1 MIITT
6 EDTEEEN
13 VTEATGTSNCL
24 ESGLTPDRAG
34 GSPLLNGISII
45 LFLSILLRV
54 PYSQPS
60 SKGPVAKQS
69 YYIVALPGDGIGPEV
84 LSCALRVLNVASQ
97 LFRIDFRIEEI
108 PGGGHYYV
116 EHETEWP
123 EGSFEKCEAA
133 DAILLGAV
141 GHEVEGKPVFTKPG
155 KPYPEPQLAGFAQ
168 VILNRQK
175 LDLYANVRPV
185 KLYPGVKHKIHGELV
200 QVWNPNK
207 VDYVVVRENTEDAY
221 TGETNSI
228 ADGQVTPIRI
238 TRRATERVVRYAFN
252 LAQRRN
258 KQLKV
263 TCVDKSNIIGAHRFF
278 REVFREVGQREFPD
292 IALDYA
298 YVDAFCQWQIR
309 NPEWYD
315 VVVGPNLVGDIISD
329 NGATTAGGLGLAVGG
344 NIGDEHAM
352 FEPIHGSAPKH
363 AGKDKANPL
372 AAILAVQMMLDWL
385 GNRHE
390 DSRLNRAAQQLEA
403 AVAGLLS
410 EGKTLTY
417 DLIGEA
423 KAARCSEVGAAIE
436 DKLRMM
442 ARDPN

>member
-1 MIITT
+1 MTK
-6 EDTEEEN
+6 E
-13 VTEATGTSNCL
+13 
-24 ESGLTPDRAG
+24 
-34 GSPLLNGISII
+34 
-45 LFLSILLRV
+45 
-54 PYSQPS
+54 
-60 SKGPVAKQS
+60 S
-69 YYIVALPGDGIGPEV
+69 YYIVALPGDGIGTEV
-84 LSCALRVLNVASQ
+84 LAQALRVLRAAGE
-97 LFRIDFRIEEI
+97 LFQISFRIEEI
-108 PGGGHYYV
+108 PCGGHYYA

-141 GHEVEGKPVFTKPG
+141 GHEVDGKTVFTKPG
-155 KPYPEPQLAGFAQ
+155 KPYPDPQLAGFAQ
-168 VILNRQK
+168 VIGNRQK

-185 KLYPGVKHKIHGELV
+185 KLYAGVKHKIHGELK
-200 QVWNPNK
+200 QVWEPGK
-207 VDYVVVRENTEDAY
+207 VDYIVIRENTEDAY
-221 TGETNSI
+221 TGETNQI
-228 ADGQVTPIRI
+228 PEGRITPIRI

-252 LAQRRN
+252 LARRRN

-278 REVFREVGQREFPD
+278 REVFREIGQKEFPD
-292 IALDYA
+292 LKLDYA

-315 VVVGPNLVGDIISD
+315 VVVGPNLVGDIVSD

-372 AAILAVQMMLDWL
+372 AAILSAQMMLDWL
-385 GNRHE
+385 GTRHA
-390 DSRLNRAAQQLEA
+390 DDRLIRAAEKVEA
-403 AVAGLLS
+403 AVEELLR

-417 DLIGEA
+417 DLIGEE
-423 KAARCSEVGAAIE
+423 KASKCSEVGAAVE
-436 DKLRMM
+436 ENMRM
-442 ARDPN
+442 

>member
-1 MIITT
+1 M
-6 EDTEEEN
+6 
-13 VTEATGTSNCL
+13 A
-24 ESGLTPDRAG
+24 P
-34 GSPLLNGISII
+34 
-45 LFLSILLRV
+45 
-54 PYSQPS
+54 
-60 SKGPVAKQS
+60 KQS

-84 LSCALRVLNVASQ
+84 LSAALRVLRLAGQ
-97 LFRIDFRIEEI
+97 LFQIDIQVEEI
-108 PGGGHYYV
+108 PCGGHYYV

-123 EGSFEKCEAA
+123 GGSFEKCEGA

-141 GHEVEGKPVFTKPG
+141 GHEVDGKTVFTKPG
-155 KPYPEPQLAGFAQ
+155 KPYTDPQLAGFAQ
-168 VILNRQK
+168 VIGNRKK

-185 KLYPGVKHKIHGELV
+185 KLYPGVKHKIHGRLT
-200 QVWNPNK
+200 QVWEPEK
-207 VDYVVVRENTEDAY
+207 TDYVVVRENTEDAY

-228 ADGQVTPIRI
+228 ADGQITPIRI
-238 TRRATERVVRYAFN
+238 TRHATERVVSYAFT
-252 LAQRRN
+252 LARRRN
-258 KQLKV
+258 KQHKV

-278 REVFREVGQREFPD
+278 RDVFREVGQRESPD
-292 IALDYA
+292 LKLDYA

-372 AAILAVQMMLDWL
+372 AAILSVQMMLDWL
-385 GNRHE
+385 GTRHADE
-390 DSRLNRAAQQLEA
+390 RLNRAARQIEA
-403 AVAGLLS
+403 AVTELLS

-423 KAARCSEVGAAIE
+423 KAARCSEVGSAVE
-436 DKLRMM
+436 DKLLMI
-442 ARDPN
+442 AK

>member
-1 MIITT
+1 M
-6 EDTEEEN
+6 
-13 VTEATGTSNCL
+13 S
-24 ESGLTPDRAG
+24 
-34 GSPLLNGISII
+34 
-45 LFLSILLRV
+45 
-54 PYSQPS
+54 
-60 SKGPVAKQS
+60 KQS
-69 YYIVALPGDGIGPEV
+69 YGIVALPGDGIGPEV
-84 LSCALRVLNVASQ
+84 LSSALRILGTAGQ

-108 PGGGHYYV
+108 PCGGHYYV

-123 EGSFEKCEAA
+123 DGSFEKCEAA

-141 GHEVEGKPVFTKPG
+141 GHEVDGKTVFTKPG

-200 QVWNPNK
+200 QVWDPSK
-207 VDYVVVRENTEDAY
+207 VDYVVIRENTEDAY

-252 LAQRRN
+252 LARRRSKQR
-258 KQLKV
+258 KV
-263 TCVDKSNIIGAHRFF
+263 TCVDKSNIIGAHRLF
-278 REVFREVGQREFPD
+278 REVFREIGEREFPD

-315 VVVGPNLVGDIISD
+315 LVVAPNLVGDIISD

-372 AAILAVQMMLDWL
+372 AAILAMQMMLDWL
-385 GNRHE
+385 GNKHSDE
-390 DSRLNRAAQQLEA
+390 RLLRAAATVES
-403 AVAGLLS
+403 AVAEVLR

-417 DLIGEA
+417 DLVEEEG
-423 KAARCSEVGAAIE
+423 AARCSEVGKAVE
-436 DKLRMM
+436 EKLRQL
-442 ARDPN
+442 A

>member
-1 MIITT
+1 M
-6 EDTEEEN
+6 
-13 VTEATGTSNCL
+13 
-24 ESGLTPDRAG
+24 
-34 GSPLLNGISII
+34 
-45 LFLSILLRV
+45 
-54 PYSQPS
+54 
-60 SKGPVAKQS
+60 KH

-84 LSCALRVLNVASQ
+84 LAQALRVLRTTGE
-97 LFRIDFRIEEI
+97 LFQINFEIEEI
-108 PGGGHYYV
+108 PCGGHYYA
-116 EHETEWP
+116 EHEIEWP
-123 EGSFEKCEAA
+123 EGSFEKCKAA

-141 GHEVEGKPVFTKPG
+141 GHEVDGKTVFTKPG

-185 KLYPGVKHKIHGELV
+185 KLYPGVKHKIHGELK
-200 QVWNPNK
+200 QVWKAGK

-221 TGETNSI
+221 TGETDEIS
-228 ADGQVTPIRI
+228 DGRVTPIRI

-252 LAQRRN
+252 LARLRN

-278 REVFREVGQREFPD
+278 REVFREIGQKEFSELK
-292 IALDYA
+292 LDYA

-309 NPEWYD
+309 NPEWFD
-315 VVVGPNLVGDIISD
+315 VVVGPNLVGDIVSD

-372 AAILAVQMMLDWL
+372 AAILSAQMMLDWL
-385 GNRHE
+385 GTRYE
-390 DSRLNRAAQQLEA
+390 DERLLQAAAKVEH
-403 AVAGLLS
+403 AVAELLS

-417 DLIGEA
+417 DLIGEE
-423 KAARCSEVGAAIE
+423 KASRCSEVGAAVE
-436 DKLRMM
+436 EKLKRM
-442 ARDPN
+442 R

>member
-1 MIITT
+1 M
-6 EDTEEEN
+6 
-13 VTEATGTSNCL
+13 
-24 ESGLTPDRAG
+24 
-34 GSPLLNGISII
+34 
-45 LFLSILLRV
+45 
-54 PYSQPS
+54 
-60 SKGPVAKQS
+60 AKES

-84 LSCALRVLNVASQ
+84 LDQALRVLRAAGE
-97 LFRIDFRIEEI
+97 LFAINFRIEEI
-108 PGGGHYYV
+108 PCGGHYYA

-141 GHEVEGKPVFTKPG
+141 GHEVDGKTVFTKPG

-168 VILNRQK
+168 VIGNRQK

-185 KLYPGVKHKIHGELV
+185 KLYAGVKHKIHGALK
-200 QVWNPNK
+200 QVWEPGK
-207 VDYVVVRENTEDAY
+207 VDYVVIRENTEDAY
-221 TGETNSI
+221 TGETNEI
-228 ADGQVTPIRI
+228 AGGRITPIRI
-238 TRRATERVVRYAFN
+238 TRRATERVVRYAFT
-252 LAQRRN
+252 LARKRN

-263 TCVDKSNIIGAHRFF
+263 TCVDKSNIIGAHRYF
-278 REVFREVGQREFPD
+278 REVFRETGQNEFPD
-292 IALDYA
+292 LKLDYA

-315 VVVGPNLVGDIISD
+315 VVVAPNLPGDIVSD

-372 AAILAVQMMLDWL
+372 AAILSAQMMLDWL
-385 GNRHE
+385 GTRHNDE
-390 DSRLNRAAQQLEA
+390 RLICAAEKVEA
-403 AVAGLLS
+403 AVEELLS

-417 DLIGEA
+417 DLVGEERA
-423 KAARCSEVGAAIE
+423 SRCSEVGAAVE
-436 DKLRMM
+436 EKLTETR
-442 ARDPN
+442 P

>member
-1 MIITT
+1 M
-6 EDTEEEN
+6 
-13 VTEATGTSNCL
+13 
-24 ESGLTPDRAG
+24 
-34 GSPLLNGISII
+34 
-45 LFLSILLRV
+45 
-54 PYSQPS
+54 
-60 SKGPVAKQS
+60 KQS
-69 YYIVALPGDGIGPEV
+69 YNIVALPGDGIGPEV
-84 LSCALRVLNVASQ
+84 LSAALRVLNLAGE
-97 LFRIDFRIEEI
+97 LFQIDFKIEEI
-108 PGGGHYYV
+108 PCGGHYYAA
-116 EHETEWP
+116 HELEWP
-123 EGSFEKCEAA
+123 AGSFEKCAAA
-133 DAILLGAV
+133 DAVILGAV
-141 GHEVEGKPVFTKPG
+141 GHEVDGKTVFTKPG

-168 VILNRQK
+168 VIANRQK
-175 LDLYANVRPV
+175 LDLYANVGPV
-185 KLYPGVKHKIHGELV
+185 KLYAGVKHKIHSELK
-200 QVWNPNK
+200 QVWEPGK
-207 VDYVVVRENTEDAY
+207 VDYVVIRENTEDAY
-221 TGETNSI
+221 TGETNDI
-228 ADGQVTPIRI
+228 EDGRMTPIKI

-252 LAQRRN
+252 LARRRN

-278 REVFREVGQREFPD
+278 REVFREVGQREFSD
-292 IALDYA
+292 LKLDYA

-329 NGATTAGGLGLAVGG
+329 NGATTAGGLGLAAGG

-372 AAILAVQMMLDWL
+372 AAILAMQMMLEWL
-385 GNRHE
+385 GTRHA
-390 DSRLNRAAQQLEA
+390 DRRLHRTAQQLEA

-423 KAARCSEVGAAIE
+423 KAARCSEVGAAVE

-442 ARDPN
+442 A